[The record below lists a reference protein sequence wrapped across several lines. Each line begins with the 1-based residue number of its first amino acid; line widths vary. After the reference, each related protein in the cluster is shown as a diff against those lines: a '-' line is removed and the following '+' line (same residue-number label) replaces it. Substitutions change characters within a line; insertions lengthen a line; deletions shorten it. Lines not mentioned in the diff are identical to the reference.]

1 MELMEKQARRPRSSM
16 KLLTDPQQRF
26 RALWRMP
33 PGFAQDLRHQAIGL
47 LFPAIRV
54 RQQPPRSE
62 PHRIHV
68 RRPPSDGKDPPA
80 CQRGELEFRRC
91 PARKLQ
97 CSSRCGQCCN
107 HAQRKKRQLSY
118 MRDVAVKCVTLKL
131 PVHVV
136 SRVSRSQLRRNSE
149 NSTAF
154 FWIVFPR
161 IRMMTSTTKR

>member
-1 MELMEKQARRPRSSM
+1 MCWRINQIPA
-16 KLLTDPQQRF
+16 DPQQRF

-33 PGFAQDLRHQAIGL
+33 PGFAQDLRRQAIGL

-54 RQQPPRSE
+54 RQRPPPSE

-68 RRPPSDGKDPPA
+68 GRPPSDGKDLPA

-91 PARKLQ
+91 SARKLQ
-97 CSSRCGQCCN
+97 CSSRYPRPRQSLSAAPVRGG
-107 HAQRKKRQLSY
+107 KRQLPF
-118 MRDVAVKCVTLKL
+118 MRGVRVKCITLEL

-136 SRVSRSQLRRNSE
+136 SRISRSQLRRNSE
-149 NSTAF
+149 HSTAC
-154 FWIVFPR
+154 FWSEFPR